1 MAQKISKEEAFQF
14 LEKHTRFLL
23 VGHIRPDGDDIGS
36 ICALHNALESMG
48 KEADMVINDEL
59 PDRFNF
65 IETTRLINRD
75 IPEGRTYD
83 AVVFT
88 DLANRERAGEIHIPE
103 NVESI
108 CIDHHVSN
116 EGYTDYLYL
125 RENYAATAE
134 LLAEMFFDY
143 GLKLCR
149 DTCNA

>member
-75 IPEGRTYD
+75 IPDVR
-83 AVVFT
+83 
-88 DLANRERAGEIHIPE
+88 
-103 NVESI
+103 
-108 CIDHHVSN
+108 
-116 EGYTDYLYL
+116 
-125 RENYAATAE
+125 
-134 LLAEMFFDY
+134 
-143 GLKLCR
+143 
-149 DTCNA
+149 